1 MFKTAKTFIF
11 AAALLSGA
19 AISALEV
26 TEFGGAIKNADG
38 VYANKHRTGL
48 SGLLKFS
55 APLKAGYYSLALDCK
70 SDFPLLVW
78 AVGKGCAGGY
88 CYTAPVKEMQKRQYY
103 FKVNDP
109 KQTNVRL
116 QLDVPKGNKANVN
129 FNARNFKLTAL
140 EDIPGN
146 MFPDFQSALKQTA
159 DGENFI
165 YCFCL
170 SKTADVT
177 RTTSDGVPVLSI
189 EGKAEKQDHST
200 VTSASFPAVNSGK
213 MTVKFTAKSAG
224 GSKKMKILIHDAFWK
239 KGGES
244 RTFTLTNEWA
254 DYSFAIDCAKKFK
267 EGIQIGNAYCQFG
280 QGIYL
285 FKDFS
290 ITYAK

>member
-224 GSKKMKILIHDAFWK
+224 GSKKMKILMIN
-239 KGGES
+239 
-244 RTFTLTNEWA
+244 TLLN
-254 DYSFAIDCAKKFK
+254 
-267 EGIQIGNAYCQFG
+267 Q
-280 QGIYL
+280 
-285 FKDFS
+285 
-290 ITYAK
+290 